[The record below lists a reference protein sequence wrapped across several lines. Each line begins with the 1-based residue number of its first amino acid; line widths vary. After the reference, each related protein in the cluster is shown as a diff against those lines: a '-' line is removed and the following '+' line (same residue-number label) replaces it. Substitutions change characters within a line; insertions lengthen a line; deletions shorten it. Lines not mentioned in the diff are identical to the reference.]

1 MEWLREF
8 LKPELIWFLIGL
20 LLLLAE
26 FMIPGLIVF
35 FFGVGAWIVAVCC
48 LLTDVTLNVQLLIF
62 IISSVLLLVLLRSW
76 VKGIFTGHV
85 TARQNLQEELSEFIG
100 ERAIVTQTITPKLAG
115 KVELH
120 GTNWVAEA
128 DVEIVEG
135 TAVEVVAKKNI
146 TFKVKPV

>member
-1 MEWLREF
+1 MEWLKEF
-8 LKPELIWFLIGL
+8 LKPELIWFLVGL
-20 LLLLAE
+20 LLLIAE

-35 FFGVGAWIVAVCC
+35 FFGVGAWVVAVVC
-48 LLTDVTLNVQLLIF
+48 LLTEITLNVQLLIF
-62 IISSVLLLVLLRSW
+62 IVSSVLLLVLLRSW

-85 TARQNLQEELSEFIG
+85 TGKQDLRQELSEFIG
-100 ERAIVTQTITPKLAG
+100 ERAVVTQTITPKLAG

-128 DVEIVEG
+128 DVEISEG
-135 TAVEVVAKKNI
+135 TAVEVVAKRNI